1 MKWSIWYKHTF
12 TGDTF
17 EGTYKEAE
25 QFGIK
30 NVKEYLEE
38 ENISLPVVVNNCGKR
53 ETCATYKDFIEE
65 IEEYYYD
72 DDDEETEE

>member
-17 EGTYKEAE
+17 EGTYEEAL

-38 ENISLPVVVNNCGKR
+38 ENINLPVVVNNCGKR
-53 ETCATYKDFIEE
+53 EICATCEDFIEE
-65 IEEYYYD
+65 IEEFYS
-72 DDDEETEE
+72 DDEEEIEE